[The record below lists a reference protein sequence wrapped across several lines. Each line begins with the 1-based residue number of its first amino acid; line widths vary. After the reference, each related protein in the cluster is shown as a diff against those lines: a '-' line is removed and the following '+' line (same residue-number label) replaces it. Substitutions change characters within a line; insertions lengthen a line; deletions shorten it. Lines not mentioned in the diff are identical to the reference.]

1 MPPKY
6 SDSSLPGARN
16 PLTARTPRRNTV
28 TPKDPAGE
36 QPTATAT
43 SEDGVPI
50 AIWASGSG
58 RPVLLVH
65 GTTSD
70 HSTFDELVPHL
81 ENKRRV
87 YRYDRRGRGLS
98 GDGPSGKLYRLELEF
113 ADLAAVVGHVVTAE
127 GAPAVDVISHS
138 FGAYVAMGAAA
149 DQNQI
154 RSLVA
159 YSPGFGAEYPRG
171 ALDRIETAVGESDP
185 DTALRLVFRD
195 VIGMPPEDIQV
206 LADSEVWRVRVAAA
220 WSVVRECQA
229 DEAFPKVSR
238 ALLATIS
245 LPVLVLSG
253 DRNVPAKR
261 ELAAELAEM
270 IPRAELDS
278 LSGEGHAAHHTA
290 PAALASRCLRFFDE
304 TAGRTTY
311 SGLANS

>member
-1 MPPKY
+1 
-6 SDSSLPGARN
+6 
-16 PLTARTPRRNTV
+16 V

-50 AIWASGSG
+50 AIWASGTG

-70 HSTFDELVPHL
+70 HRTFDELVPHL

-98 GDGPSGKLYRLELEF
+98 GDGLSGEPYRLELEF
-113 ADLAAVVGHVVTAE
+113 ADLAAVVGHVVTVE
-127 GAPAVDVISHS
+127 GAPVDVISHS

-149 DQNQI
+149 GQSQI

-159 YSPGFGAEYPRG
+159 YSPGFGAGYPPG
-171 ALDRIETAVGESDP
+171 ALDRIETAIGESDP

-206 LADSEVWRVRVAAA
+206 LADSEVWQVRVAAA

-238 ALLATIS
+238 ALLARIS
-245 LPVLVLSG
+245 PPVLVLSG
-253 DRNVPAKR
+253 ERNVPAKR
-261 ELAAELAEM
+261 DLAAQLAKM
-270 IPRAELDS
+270 VPGAELDS
-278 LSGEGHAAHHTA
+278 LTGEGHAAHHTA

-311 SGLANS
+311 SGVARS